1 MQDLTPED
9 PAAIGPYRLTA
20 RLGEG
25 GMGQV
30 FLGESVSGRRVAVKV
45 VRPHLA
51 TDPGFRHRF
60 RREIEAARTVGGF
73 WTAPVVDADPE
84 AAMPWVASAYIEAP
98 DLGQLVVDEGPLPEG
113 ELRRL
118 AAGLAEALEAV
129 HRAGLVHRDLKPS
142 NVLVTGDGP
151 RVIDFGISK
160 ALEGATA
167 LTGTGLVVGTPGFM
181 SPEQATGAKVGAA
194 SDLFSL
200 GAVLA
205 FAATGAGP
213 FGAGSVP
220 ALLYRVVHDAPQL
233 DGVPETLRGLVTLCL
248 AKEPERRPTA
258 AELLELLSAGGA
270 MARPAGGTRR
280 VAARTGP
287 EAVGGGPEP
296 ADKVPEDAAPPV
308 RPSSGTP
315 DPRAV
320 HLPAAKNV
328 PEPASAPVAG
338 RASAPPAAEPAAKP
352 ATEPRSA
359 PPARA
364 VAEGRSVTPASAGRA
379 AGRRRPAAPAV
390 GRAADRPPAAG
401 PAAGVAVH
409 CGKPVRSPGN
419 RALLYGAP
427 AVFVAG
433 LLLGLFQ
440 GSFVLVVTAFL
451 VALAMAGF
459 GSRLGTDE
467 TVVRV
472 DASGLSVTRGSFRW
486 RAGWSVV
493 DAVSVVPRG
502 TARDEWLL
510 LGVVRGRAATSL
522 PQAFRGRSGSGAVR
536 VPLGFADAAAARSA
550 LRPLHTALGR
560 QAGTVYTPDR
570 EFRS

>member
-84 AAMPWVASAYIEAP
+84 APMPWVASAYIEAP
-98 DLGQLVVDEGPLPEG
+98 DLGQLVVDGGPLPEG

-220 ALLYRVVHDAPQL
+220 ALLYRVVHDAPRL
-233 DGVPETLRGLVTLCL
+233 DGVPEALRGMVTLCL

-270 MARPAGGTRR
+270 MARPAGGARR
-280 VAARTGP
+280 AGP
-287 EAVGGGPEP
+287 RAEDGGGVPEV
-296 ADKVPEDAAPPV
+296 ADRVPEDAAPPV

-320 HLPAAKNV
+320 HLPAARNV
-328 PEPASAPVAG
+328 PKPASAPASG
-338 RASAPPAAEPAAKP
+338 RAAAPPASGPAVP
-352 ATEPRSA
+352 ETRAT

-364 VAEGRSVTPASAGRA
+364 VAESRP
-379 AGRRRPAAPAV
+379 PAAPAA
-390 GRAADRPPAAG
+390 GRAGARGPSATPAADRPPAAG
-401 PAAGVAVH
+401 PAAAVAVH

-440 GSFVLVVTAFL
+440 GSFLLVVTGFL

-459 GSRLGTDE
+459 GSRLGADE

-472 DASGLSVTRGSFRW
+472 DAGGLSVARGAYRW

-493 DAVSVVPRG
+493 DAVTVVPRG
-502 TARDEWLL
+502 NTRNEWLL

-522 PQAFRGRSGSGAVR
+522 PQAFRGRTGSGAVR
-536 VPLGFADAAAARSA
+536 VPLGFPDAAAARSA

-560 QAGTVYTPDR
+560 QAGPRYTPDR